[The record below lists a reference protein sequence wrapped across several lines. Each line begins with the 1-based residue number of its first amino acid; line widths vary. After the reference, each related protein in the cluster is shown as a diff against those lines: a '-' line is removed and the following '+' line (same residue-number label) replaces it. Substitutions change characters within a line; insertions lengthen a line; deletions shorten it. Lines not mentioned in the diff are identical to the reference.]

1 MGRRQNPLS
10 DEWMT
15 RKEVRDSR
23 ENLRFADRVN
33 FFHING

>member
-1 MGRRQNPLS
+1 
-10 DEWMT
+10 MT